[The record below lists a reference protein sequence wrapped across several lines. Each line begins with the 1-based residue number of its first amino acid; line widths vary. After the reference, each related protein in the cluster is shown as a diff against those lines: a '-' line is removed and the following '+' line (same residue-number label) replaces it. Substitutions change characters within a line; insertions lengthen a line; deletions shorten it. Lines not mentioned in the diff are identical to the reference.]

1 MGTTTNGVSH
11 LNKPSP
17 LVLAFIAL
25 QDALSGTYATLS
37 RPKLRLMVKLA
48 DGPVSVS
55 DLAEKLHIS
64 SPAVSQ
70 MIDKLSHEGYVRRE
84 GYGEDLRVVRVALT
98 ENGHKALDDGLE
110 AFEQRV
116 AELMVTLSS
125 DEARQLAD
133 LINRMLAR

>member
-1 MGTTTNGVSH
+1 VNHV
-11 LNKPSP
+11 NKPSP

-25 QDALSGTYATLS
+25 QDALSGTYAALS

-84 GYGEDLRVVRVALT
+84 GFGEDLRVVRIALT
-98 ENGHKALDDGLE
+98 PDGQKALDDGLE
-110 AFEQRV
+110 AFEERV
-116 AELMVTLSS
+116 AELMVTLSG
-125 DEARQLAD
+125 DEAHQLAD

>member
-1 MGTTTNGVSH
+1 M
-11 LNKPSP
+11 NKPSP

-25 QDALSGTYATLS
+25 QDALSGTYAALS

-84 GYGEDLRVVRVALT
+84 GFGEDLRVVRIALT
-98 ENGHKALDDGLE
+98 PDGQKALDDGLE
-110 AFEQRV
+110 AFEERV
-116 AELMVTLSS
+116 AELMVTLSG
-125 DEARQLAD
+125 DEAHQLAD

>member
-1 MGTTTNGVSH
+1 M
-11 LNKPSP
+11 NKPSP

-25 QDALSGTYATLS
+25 QDALSGTYAALS

-84 GYGEDLRVVRVALT
+84 GFGEDLRVVRIALT
-98 ENGHKALDDGLE
+98 PDGQKALDDGLE

-116 AELMVTLSS
+116 AELMVTLSG
-125 DEARQLAD
+125 DEAHQLAD